1 MSEPRDDPR
10 VVATEA
16 ALEAIRRLQ
25 GQRGPIMFFQSGGC
39 CDGSLP
45 MCFDDGE
52 LLVGDDDVLLGRV
65 GGAAFYIDHRQWETW
80 KHTRLTLDVAPGEP
94 EGFSLAAGVEA
105 HFVIASEVCA
115 RRSASTIP
123 LPPMPTMQG

>member
-1 MSEPRDDPR
+1 VGEPRDEGH

-25 GQRGPIMFFQSGGC
+25 GQRGAIMFFQSGGC

-52 LLVGDDDVLLGRV
+52 LIVGDDDVLLGEV
-65 GGAAFYIDHRQWETW
+65 GGCPFYIDHRQWEAW
-80 KHTRLTLDVAPGEP
+80 KHMPLILDVAPGEP
-94 EGFSLAAGVEA
+94 EGFSLGAGPDA
-105 HFVIASEVCA
+105 HFVTRSEVCDLGTGQLDITTV
-115 RRSASTIP
+115 RAS
-123 LPPMPTMQG
+123 